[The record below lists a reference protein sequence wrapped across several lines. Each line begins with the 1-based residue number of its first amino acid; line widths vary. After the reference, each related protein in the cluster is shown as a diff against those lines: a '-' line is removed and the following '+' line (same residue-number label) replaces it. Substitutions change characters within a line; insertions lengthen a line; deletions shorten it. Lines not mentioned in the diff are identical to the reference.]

1 MKRRQFLA
9 SGLTVAALQKTAA
22 AKSLLAASGLKQAR
36 LGICTFSCNLQWQSV
51 RAKQT
56 GTAFTDALSFLEY
69 TRSLGAEGVQTSVR
83 NLDEAAI
90 KSFRSRI
97 DETAV
102 YYEGDVRLPNSKADL
117 PEFQREIRQ
126 CRDAGAIVARC
137 VLLNGRRYE
146 TFQSLEQFREFR
158 KQASLRLALVEPSL
172 KKCGV
177 RLAVENHK
185 DLTTDEFLELLREFS
200 SEWIGVNVDTGNNL
214 ALLEEPYSTIEA
226 LAPFA
231 LSVHLKDMALQPD
244 PNGFL
249 LSEVPCGT
257 GFLDMPRIIGTLLKS
272 NPEIRFSL
280 EMATRD
286 PLLVPCLTETY
297 WTTFPDRRATH
308 LESALARVTE
318 HPPKQPPP
326 SIAGKSSSVQ
336 LAEEESNNRTSFNWL
351 HGHME

>member
-9 SGLTVAALQKTAA
+9 SGLTVALLQKATA
-22 AKSLLAASGLKQAR
+22 AKSLLAASGVSR
-36 LGICTFSCNLQWQSV
+36 SSLGMCTFSCNLQWQAV
-51 RAKQT
+51 RAKQS

-83 NLDEAAI
+83 DLDDAAI
-90 KSFRSRI
+90 KSFRSKI
-97 DETAV
+97 EETAS
-102 YYEGDVRLPNSKADL
+102 YYEGDVRLPNSTAEL
-117 PEFQREIRQ
+117 PEFEREIRQ
-126 CRDAGAIVARC
+126 CRDAGATVARC
-137 VLLNGRRYE
+137 VLLSGRRYE
-146 TFQSLEQFREFR
+146 TFQSLEQFREFGKHSR
-158 KQASLRLALVEPSL
+158 LRLALVEPAL
-172 KKCGV
+172 KKNGI

-185 DLTTDEFLELLREFS
+185 DLTTEEFLELLREFS

-214 ALLEEPYSTIEA
+214 ALLEEPYSTVEA
-226 LAPFA
+226 LAPLA

-244 PNGFL
+244 PQGFL

-280 EMATRD
+280 EMATRN
-286 PLLVPCLTETY
+286 PLRVPCLTETY
-297 WTTFPDRRATH
+297 WTTFPNRRATH

-326 SIAGKSSSVQ
+326 SITGKDASVQ
-336 LAEEESNNRTSFNWL
+336 LSEEESNNQTSLDWL
-351 HGHME
+351 RRHIE